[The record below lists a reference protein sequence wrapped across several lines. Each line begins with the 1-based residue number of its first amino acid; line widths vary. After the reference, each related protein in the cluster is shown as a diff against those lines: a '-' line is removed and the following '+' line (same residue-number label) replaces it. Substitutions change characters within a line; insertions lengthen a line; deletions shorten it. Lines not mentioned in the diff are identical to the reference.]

1 MENPPDF
8 DIVWDLGVDDQDT
21 FQKISELPSFESLFD
36 PSILL
41 PLVPC
46 DENINQFKHL
56 EDISSD
62 DIFSES
68 NLESWYNQENA
79 YIDTKP
85 VLNPGIHAS
94 IFGQNLDNNVIKGD
108 HHLKG
113 FSMFLVQSDCA
124 SSSSMKEEEEEE
136 EEEESRKMSG
146 RKRSVALELEEIQ
159 KHFNMPITQ
168 AAREMKVGLTV
179 LKKRCR
185 ELKIMRWPHRKIKS
199 LNSLINNVKE
209 MGLGEH
215 DTIMLEEH
223 KRLIEKLPDL
233 ELTERTKKL
242 RQACFKANYKKR
254 RLSAAYP

>member
-8 DIVWDLGVDDQDT
+8 DVWDLGVDDQDT
-21 FQKISELPSFESLFD
+21 FQKISELPPFESLFD

-41 PLVPC
+41 PLVPR

-62 DIFSES
+62 NIFSES

-94 IFGQNLDNNVIKGD
+94 FGQNLDNNVIKGD

-113 FSMFLVQSDCA
+113 FSMLLVQSVCA
-124 SSSSMKEEEEEE
+124 SSSSVKEEEE

-146 RKRSVALELEEIQ
+146 RKRSVALGLEEIQ

-209 MGLGEH
+209 MGLSEY
-215 DTIMLEEH
+215 DAIMLEEH

-242 RQACFKANYKKR
+242 RQACFKANYKRR
-254 RLSAAYP
+254 RLSAAYH

>member
-1 MENPPDF
+1 
-8 DIVWDLGVDDQDT
+8 V
-21 FQKISELPSFESLFD
+21 PS
-36 PSILL
+36 
-41 PLVPC
+41 

-62 DIFSES
+62 NIFSES

-85 VLNPGIHAS
+85 VLNPDIHAS
-94 IFGQNLDNNVIKGD
+94 FGQNLDSNVIKGD

-113 FSMFLVQSDCA
+113 FSMLLVQSVCA
-124 SSSSMKEEEEEE
+124 SSSSVKEEEE

-146 RKRSVALELEEIQ
+146 RKRSVALGLEEIQ

-199 LNSLINNVKE
+199 LNSLINNVKV
-209 MGLGEH
+209 
-215 DTIMLEEH
+215 
-223 KRLIEKLPDL
+223 RAWLILH
-233 ELTERTKKL
+233 TG
-242 RQACFKANYKKR
+242 ASSN
-254 RLSAAYP
+254 

>member
-8 DIVWDLGVDDQDT
+8 DVWDLGVDDQDT
-21 FQKISELPSFESLFD
+21 FQKISELPPFESLFD

-41 PLVPC
+41 PLVPR

-62 DIFSES
+62 NIFSEM
-68 NLESWYNQENA
+68 
-79 YIDTKP
+79 
-85 VLNPGIHAS
+85 LNPGIHAS
-94 IFGQNLDNNVIKGD
+94 FGQNLDNNVIKGD

-113 FSMFLVQSDCA
+113 FSMLLVQSVCA
-124 SSSSMKEEEEEE
+124 SSSSVKEEEE

-146 RKRSVALELEEIQ
+146 RKRSVALGLEEIQ

-209 MGLGEH
+209 MGLSEY

-242 RQACFKANYKKR
+242 RQACFKANYKRR
-254 RLSAAYP
+254 RLSAAYH